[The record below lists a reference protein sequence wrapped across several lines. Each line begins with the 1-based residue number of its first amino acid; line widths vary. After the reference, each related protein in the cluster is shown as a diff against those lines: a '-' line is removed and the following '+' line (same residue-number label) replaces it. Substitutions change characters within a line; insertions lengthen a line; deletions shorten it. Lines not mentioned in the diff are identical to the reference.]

1 MYMYVCDYVFVCIY
15 NQLRQLMNS
24 VIAVLSSRCTRTTI
38 IYTYVYIIYDIYT
51 YVYTCCTHNNTH
63 IHTHN
68 CSCLLSTV
76 VGRAV
81 VGCWPSAS
89 LFAVDDCVAD
99 MLDFAFCPNRRLL
112 QLTCYT
118 HTYHYTIH
126 VYLFAHFFF
135 ICVPI
140 FKCKLP
146 VDYCFCCFCSW
157 QNAFLID

>member
-1 MYMYVCDYVFVCIY
+1 
-15 NQLRQLMNS
+15 MNS

-63 IHTHN
+63 IHTQN

-118 HTYHYTIH
+118 HTHTITLYMCI
-126 VYLFAHFFF
+126 YLLTFFYLCLHIQMQIAGRLLF
-135 ICVPI
+135 LL
-140 FKCKLP
+140 FLFLAKCIS
-146 VDYCFCCFCSW
+146 DW
-157 QNAFLID
+157 LIDWLIKFKHKYKVANG